1 MRINI
6 ETAELQAFIAV
17 ARQSSFRAAAEGLF
31 ITQPALSR
39 RIENLEQALQERL
52 FDRTTRRVSLTPA
65 GELFLVHA
73 QAVMEELELAVRSVE
88 QGMAQRRQHV
98 TVACV
103 PSVANNLL
111 PLVLKPYA
119 RSHPHVRVRIIDESA
134 ADVLESVRKGEA
146 DFGVNFIGAQ
156 EAEIDFEELTRERY
170 LAVMPVHHPLA
181 AHATLNW
188 KSLAGEKLV
197 SVSSSSGNRSLID
210 NAFARVPQRPVI
222 QYETNHVAGAISLV
236 AAGLGVALL
245 PELALRNAPYKGIVA
260 RPVTSPVL
268 SRAMGLI
275 SLKGRVLNPAAATL
289 AQALRDAIMTKGKR
303 SSVREG

>member
-6 ETAELQAFIAV
+6 ETAELQAFLAV

-31 ITQPALSR
+31 ITAPALSR

-73 QAVMEELELAVRSVE
+73 QTVMDELELAVRSVE
-88 QGMAQRRQHV
+88 QGMAHRREHV

-111 PLVLKPYA
+111 PLILKPYA
-119 RSHPHVRVRIIDESA
+119 RTHPNVRVRIIDENA
-134 ADVLESVRKGEA
+134 AEVLESVRKGEA

-156 EAEIDFEELTRERY
+156 EAEIDFQELTRERY
-170 LAVMPVHHPLA
+170 LAVMPAHHPLA
-181 AHATLNW
+181 AQSSLHW

-210 NAFARVPQRPVI
+210 NAFSRVPQRPVI

-245 PELALRNAPYKGIVA
+245 PELAIRNAPYKGIVA

-275 SLKGRVLNPAAATL
+275 TLKGRVLKPAAATL
-289 AQALRDAIMTKGKR
+289 AQALREAMASKPRK
-303 SSVREG
+303 

>member
-6 ETAELQAFIAV
+6 ETAELQAFLAV

-31 ITQPALSR
+31 ITAPALSR

-73 QAVMEELELAVRSVE
+73 QAVMDELELAVRSVE
-88 QGMAQRRQHV
+88 QGMAHRREHV

-119 RSHPHVRVRIIDESA
+119 RTHPNVRVRIIDENA
-134 ADVLESVRKGEA
+134 AEVLESVRKGEA

-156 EAEIDFEELTRERY
+156 EAEIDFQELTRERY
-170 LAVMPVHHPLA
+170 LAVMPAHHPLA
-181 AHATLNW
+181 AQSSLHW

-210 NAFARVPQRPVI
+210 NAFSRVPQRPVI

-236 AAGLGVALL
+236 AAGLGMALL
-245 PELALRNAPYKGIVA
+245 PELAIRNAPYKGIVA

-275 SLKGRVLNPAAATL
+275 TLKGRVLKPAAATL
-289 AQALRDAIMTKGKR
+289 AQALREAMASKPRK
-303 SSVREG
+303 

>member
-1 MRINI
+1 
-6 ETAELQAFIAV
+6 LQAFLAV

-31 ITQPALSR
+31 ITAPALSR

-73 QAVMEELELAVRSVE
+73 QAVMDELELAVRSVE
-88 QGMAQRRQHV
+88 QGMAHRREHV

-119 RSHPHVRVRIIDESA
+119 RMHPNVRVRIIDENA
-134 ADVLESVRKGEA
+134 AEVLESVRKGEA

-156 EAEIDFEELTRERY
+156 EAEIDFRELTRERY
-170 LAVMPVHHPLA
+170 LAVMPAHHPLA
-181 AHATLNW
+181 AQSSLHW

-210 NAFARVPQRPVI
+210 NAFSRVPQRPVI

-245 PELALRNAPYKGIVA
+245 PELAIRNAPYKGIVA

-275 SLKGRVLNPAAATL
+275 TLKGRVLKPAAATL
-289 AQALRDAIMTKGKR
+289 AQALREAMASKPRK
-303 SSVREG
+303 

>member
-73 QAVMEELELAVRSVE
+73 QAVMEELELAVKSVE
-88 QGMAQRRQHV
+88 QRMAQRREHV

-111 PLVLKPYA
+111 PQVLKRYA
-119 RSHPHVRVRIIDESA
+119 RSHANVRVRIIDESA

-156 EAEIDFEELTRERY
+156 EAEIDFAELTRERY
-170 LAVMPVHHPLA
+170 LAVVPTHHPLA
-181 AHATLNW
+181 AHASLNW

-210 NAFARVPQRPVI
+210 NAFSRVPQRPVI

-245 PELALRNAPYKGIVA
+245 PELAIRNAPYKGIVA

-275 SLKGRVLNPAAATL
+275 TLKGRVLKPAAATL
-289 AQALRDAIMTKGKR
+289 AQALRDAISTRSGK
-303 SSVREG
+303 

>member
-31 ITQPALSR
+31 ITAPALSR
-39 RIENLEQALQERL
+39 RIENLEEALQERL

-73 QAVMEELELAVRSVE
+73 QAVMDELELAVKSVE
-88 QGMAQRRQHV
+88 QGMAHRRHHV

-119 RSHPHVRVRIIDESA
+119 RTHANVRVRIIDESA
-134 ADVLESVRKGEA
+134 AHVLESVRKGEA

-156 EAEIDFEELTRERY
+156 EAEIDFEELARERY
-170 LAVMPVHHPLA
+170 LAVMPAHHPLA
-181 AHATLNW
+181 AHSTLHW
-188 KSLAGEKLV
+188 KALAGEKLV
-197 SVSSSSGNRSLID
+197 SLSSSSGNRSLID
-210 NAFARVPQRPVI
+210 NAFSRVPQRPMI
-222 QYETNHVAGAISLV
+222 QYETNHVASAISLV

-260 RPVTSPVL
+260 RPLTSPAL

-275 SLKGRVLNPAAATL
+275 TLKGRVLKPAAATL
-289 AQALRDAIMTKGKR
+289 AQALRDAMASKTRK
-303 SSVREG
+303 

>member
-73 QAVMEELELAVRSVE
+73 QAVMEELELAIKSVE
-88 QGMAQRRQHV
+88 QRMAQRREHV

-111 PLVLKPYA
+111 PQVLKRYA
-119 RSHPHVRVRIIDESA
+119 RSHANVRVRIIDESA

-156 EAEIDFEELTRERY
+156 EAEIDFAELTRERY
-170 LAVMPVHHPLA
+170 LAVMPTHHPLA
-181 AHATLNW
+181 AHASLNW

-210 NAFARVPQRPVI
+210 NAFSRVPQRPVI

-245 PELALRNAPYKGIVA
+245 PELAIRNAPYKGIVA

-275 SLKGRVLNPAAATL
+275 TLKGRVLKPAAATL
-289 AQALRDAIMTKGKR
+289 AQALRDAISTRSGK
-303 SSVREG
+303 

>member
-6 ETAELQAFIAV
+6 ETAELQAFLAV

-31 ITQPALSR
+31 ITAPALSR

-65 GELFLVHA
+65 GELFLMHA
-73 QAVMEELELAVRSVE
+73 QAVMDELELAVRSVE
-88 QGMAQRRQHV
+88 QGMAHRREHV

-119 RSHPHVRVRIIDESA
+119 RTHPNVRLRIIDENA
-134 ADVLESVRKGEA
+134 AEVLESVRKGEA

-156 EAEIDFEELTRERY
+156 EAEIDFQELTRERY
-170 LAVMPVHHPLA
+170 LAVMPAHHPLA
-181 AHATLNW
+181 AQSSLHW

-210 NAFARVPQRPVI
+210 NAFSRVPQRPVI

-245 PELALRNAPYKGIVA
+245 PELAIRNAPYKGIVA

-275 SLKGRVLNPAAATL
+275 TLKGRVLKPAAATL
-289 AQALRDAIMTKGKR
+289 AQALREAMASKPRK
-303 SSVREG
+303 

>member
-6 ETAELQAFIAV
+6 ETAELQAFLAV

-31 ITQPALSR
+31 ITAPALSR

-65 GELFLVHA
+65 GELFRVHA
-73 QAVMEELELAVRSVE
+73 QAVMDELELAVRSVE
-88 QGMAQRRQHV
+88 QGMAHRREHV

-119 RSHPHVRVRIIDESA
+119 RTHPNVRVRIIDENA
-134 ADVLESVRKGEA
+134 AEVLESVRKGEA

-156 EAEIDFEELTRERY
+156 EAEIDFQALTRERY
-170 LAVMPVHHPLA
+170 LAVMPAHHPLA
-181 AHATLNW
+181 AQSSLHW

-210 NAFARVPQRPVI
+210 NAFSRVPQRPVI

-245 PELALRNAPYKGIVA
+245 PELAIRNAPYKGIVA

-275 SLKGRVLNPAAATL
+275 TLKGRVLKPAAATL
-289 AQALRDAIMTKGKR
+289 AQALREAMASKPRK
-303 SSVREG
+303 

>member
-6 ETAELQAFIAV
+6 ETAELQAFLAV

-31 ITQPALSR
+31 ITAPALSR

-73 QAVMEELELAVRSVE
+73 QAVMDELELAVRSVE
-88 QGMAQRRQHV
+88 QGMAHRREQV

-119 RSHPHVRVRIIDESA
+119 RTHPNVRVRIIDENA
-134 ADVLESVRKGEA
+134 AEVLESVRKGEA

-156 EAEIDFEELTRERY
+156 EAEIDFQALTRERY
-170 LAVMPVHHPLA
+170 LAVMPAHHPLA
-181 AHATLNW
+181 AQSSLHW

-210 NAFARVPQRPVI
+210 NAFSRVPQRPVI

-245 PELALRNAPYKGIVA
+245 PELAIRNAPYKGIVA

-275 SLKGRVLNPAAATL
+275 TLKGRVLKPAAATL
-289 AQALRDAIMTKGKR
+289 AQALREAMASKPRK
-303 SSVREG
+303 

>member
-6 ETAELQAFIAV
+6 ETAELQAFLAV

-31 ITQPALSR
+31 ITAPALSR

-65 GELFLVHA
+65 GELFRVHA
-73 QAVMEELELAVRSVE
+73 QAVMDELELAVRSVE
-88 QGMAQRRQHV
+88 QGMAHRREQV

-119 RSHPHVRVRIIDESA
+119 RTHPNVRVRIIDENA
-134 ADVLESVRKGEA
+134 AEVLESVRKGEA

-156 EAEIDFEELTRERY
+156 EAEIDFQALTRERY
-170 LAVMPVHHPLA
+170 LAVMPAHHPLA
-181 AHATLNW
+181 AQSSLHW

-210 NAFARVPQRPVI
+210 NAFSRVPQRPVI

-245 PELALRNAPYKGIVA
+245 PELAIRNAPYKGIVA

-275 SLKGRVLNPAAATL
+275 TLKGRVLKPAAATL
-289 AQALRDAIMTKGKR
+289 AHALREAMASKPRK
-303 SSVREG
+303 

>member
-73 QAVMEELELAVRSVE
+73 QAVMEELELAVKSV
-88 QGMAQRRQHV
+88 QQRMAQRREHV

-111 PLVLKPYA
+111 PQVLKRYA
-119 RSHPHVRVRIIDESA
+119 RSHANVRVRIIDESA

-156 EAEIDFEELTRERY
+156 EAEIDFAELTRERY
-170 LAVMPVHHPLA
+170 LAVMPTHHPLA
-181 AHATLNW
+181 AHTSLNW

-210 NAFARVPQRPVI
+210 NAFSRVPQRPVI

-236 AAGLGVALL
+236 AVGLGVALL
-245 PELALRNAPYKGIVA
+245 PELAIRNAPYKGIVA

-275 SLKGRVLNPAAATL
+275 TLKGRVLKPAAATL
-289 AQALRDAIMTKGKR
+289 AQALRDAISTRSGK
-303 SSVREG
+303 

>member
-73 QAVMEELELAVRSVE
+73 QVVMEELELAVKSVE
-88 QGMAQRRQHV
+88 QRMAQRREHV

-111 PLVLKPYA
+111 PQVLKRYA
-119 RSHPHVRVRIIDESA
+119 RSHANVRVRIIDESA

-156 EAEIDFEELTRERY
+156 EAEIDFAELTRERY
-170 LAVMPVHHPLA
+170 LAVMPTHHPLA
-181 AHATLNW
+181 AHASLSW

-210 NAFARVPQRPVI
+210 NAFSRVPQRPVI

-245 PELALRNAPYKGIVA
+245 PELAIRNAPYKGIVA

-275 SLKGRVLNPAAATL
+275 TLKGRVLKPAAATL
-289 AQALRDAIMTKGKR
+289 AQALRDAMATRPG
-303 SSVREG
+303 S

>member
-6 ETAELQAFIAV
+6 ETSELQAFIAV

-73 QAVMEELELAVRSVE
+73 QAVIEELELAVKSVE

-119 RSHPHVRVRIIDESA
+119 RSHPNVRVRIIDESA

-170 LAVMPVHHPLA
+170 LAVMPAHHPLA

-275 SLKGRVLNPAAATL
+275 SLKGRLLNPAAATL

-303 SSVREG
+303 SSAREG

>member
-6 ETAELQAFIAV
+6 ETAELQAFLAV

-31 ITQPALSR
+31 ITAPALSR

-73 QAVMEELELAVRSVE
+73 QAVMEELELAVKSVE
-88 QGMAQRRQHV
+88 QGMAHRREHV

-111 PLVLKPYA
+111 PQVLKPYA
-119 RSHPHVRVRIIDESA
+119 RSHAKVRVRIIDESA

-156 EAEIDFEELTRERY
+156 QAEIDFEELTRERY
-170 LAVMPVHHPLA
+170 LAVMPAHHPLA
-181 AHATLNW
+181 AQSTLHW

-245 PELALRNAPYKGIVA
+245 PELAIRNAPYKGIVA

-275 SLKGRVLNPAAATL
+275 TLKGRVLKPAAATL
-289 AQALRDAIMTKGKR
+289 AQALREAMAGKGRK
-303 SSVREG
+303 

>member
-6 ETAELQAFIAV
+6 ETAELQAFLAV

-31 ITQPALSR
+31 ITAPALSR

-73 QAVMEELELAVRSVE
+73 QAVMDELELAVRSVE
-88 QGMAQRRQHV
+88 QGMAHRRENV

-119 RSHPHVRVRIIDESA
+119 RTHPNVRVRIIDENA
-134 ADVLESVRKGEA
+134 AEVLESVRKGEA

-156 EAEIDFEELTRERY
+156 EAEIDFRELTRERY
-170 LAVMPVHHPLA
+170 LAVMPAHHPLA
-181 AHATLNW
+181 AQSSLHW

-210 NAFARVPQRPVI
+210 NAFSRVPQRPVI

-245 PELALRNAPYKGIVA
+245 PELAIRNAPYKGIVA

-275 SLKGRVLNPAAATL
+275 TLKGRVLKPAAATL
-289 AQALRDAIMTKGKR
+289 AQALREAMASKPRK
-303 SSVREG
+303 

>member
-6 ETAELQAFIAV
+6 ETAELQAFLAV
-17 ARQSSFRAAAEGLF
+17 ARQSSFRAASEGLF
-31 ITQPALSR
+31 ITAPALSR

-73 QAVMEELELAVRSVE
+73 QAVMDELELAVRSVE
-88 QGMAQRRQHV
+88 QGMAHRREHV

-119 RSHPHVRVRIIDESA
+119 RTHPNVRVRIIDENA
-134 ADVLESVRKGEA
+134 AEVLESVRKGEA

-156 EAEIDFEELTRERY
+156 EAEIDFQALTRERY
-170 LAVMPVHHPLA
+170 LAVMPAHHPLA
-181 AHATLNW
+181 AQSSLHW

-210 NAFARVPQRPVI
+210 NAFSRVPQRPVI

-245 PELALRNAPYKGIVA
+245 PELAIRNAPYKGIVA

-275 SLKGRVLNPAAATL
+275 TLKGRVLKPAAATL
-289 AQALRDAIMTKGKR
+289 AQALREAMASKPRK
-303 SSVREG
+303 

>member
-6 ETAELQAFIAV
+6 ETAELQAFLAV

-31 ITQPALSR
+31 ITAPALSR
-39 RIENLEQALQERL
+39 RIENLERALQERL

-73 QAVMEELELAVRSVE
+73 QAVMEELELAVKSVE
-88 QGMAQRRQHV
+88 QGMAHRREQV

-119 RSHPHVRVRIIDESA
+119 RTHANVRVRIIDESA

-170 LAVMPVHHPLA
+170 LAVMPSHHPLA
-181 AHATLNW
+181 AQSTLHW

-210 NAFARVPQRPVI
+210 NAFSRVPQRPVI

-245 PELALRNAPYKGIVA
+245 PELAIRNAPYKGIVA

-275 SLKGRVLNPAAATL
+275 TLKGRVLKPAAATL
-289 AQALRDAIMTKGKR
+289 AQALREAMASKPRK
-303 SSVREG
+303 

>member
-31 ITQPALSR
+31 ITAPALSR
-39 RIENLEQALQERL
+39 RIENLEEALQERL

-73 QAVMEELELAVRSVE
+73 QAVMEELELAVKSVE
-88 QGMAQRRQHV
+88 QGMAHRRHHV

-119 RSHPHVRVRIIDESA
+119 RTHGDVRVRIIDESA
-134 ADVLESVRKGEA
+134 AHVLESVRKGEA

-170 LAVMPVHHPLA
+170 LAVMPAHHPLA
-181 AHATLNW
+181 AHSTLHW

-197 SVSSSSGNRSLID
+197 SLSASSGNRSLID
-210 NAFARVPQRPVI
+210 NAFSRVPQRPVI
-222 QYETNHVAGAISLV
+222 QYETNHVASAISLV

-260 RPVTSPVL
+260 RPLMSPVV

-275 SLKGRVLNPAAATL
+275 TLKGRILKPAAATL
-289 AQALRDAIMTKGKR
+289 AQALREAMASKTRK
-303 SSVREG
+303 

>member
-1 MRINI
+1 M
-6 ETAELQAFIAV
+6 
-17 ARQSSFRAAAEGLF
+17 
-31 ITQPALSR
+31 
-39 RIENLEQALQERL
+39 QERL

-73 QAVMEELELAVRSVE
+73 QAVMDELELAVRSVE
-88 QGMAQRRQHV
+88 QGMAHRREQV

-119 RSHPHVRVRIIDESA
+119 RTHPNVRVRIIDENA
-134 ADVLESVRKGEA
+134 AEVLESVRKGEA

-156 EAEIDFEELTRERY
+156 EAEIDFQALTRERY
-170 LAVMPVHHPLA
+170 LAVMPAHHPLA
-181 AHATLNW
+181 AQSSLHW

-210 NAFARVPQRPVI
+210 NAFSRVPQRPVI

-245 PELALRNAPYKGIVA
+245 PELAIRNAPYKGIVA

-275 SLKGRVLNPAAATL
+275 TLKGRVLKPAAATL
-289 AQALRDAIMTKGKR
+289 AQALREAMASKPRK
-303 SSVREG
+303 

>member
-6 ETAELQAFIAV
+6 ETAELQAFLAV

-31 ITQPALSR
+31 ITAPALSR

-73 QAVMEELELAVRSVE
+73 QAVMDELELAVRSVE
-88 QGMAQRRQHV
+88 QGMAHRREQV

-119 RSHPHVRVRIIDESA
+119 RTHPNVRVRIIDENA
-134 ADVLESVRKGEA
+134 AEVLESVRKGEA

-156 EAEIDFEELTRERY
+156 EAEIDFQELTRERY
-170 LAVMPVHHPLA
+170 LAVMPAHHPLA
-181 AHATLNW
+181 AQSSLHW

-210 NAFARVPQRPVI
+210 NAFSRVPQRPVI

-245 PELALRNAPYKGIVA
+245 PELAIRNAPYKGIVA

-275 SLKGRVLNPAAATL
+275 TLKGRVLKPAAATL
-289 AQALRDAIMTKGKR
+289 AQALREAMASKPRK
-303 SSVREG
+303 

>member
-73 QAVMEELELAVRSVE
+73 QAVMEELELAVKSVE
-88 QGMAQRRQHV
+88 QRMAQRREHV

-111 PLVLKPYA
+111 PQVLKRYA
-119 RSHPHVRVRIIDESA
+119 RSHANVRVRIIDESA

-156 EAEIDFEELTRERY
+156 EAEIDFAELTRERY
-170 LAVMPVHHPLA
+170 LAVMPTHHPLA
-181 AHATLNW
+181 AHASLNW

-210 NAFARVPQRPVI
+210 NAFSRVPQRPVI

-245 PELALRNAPYKGIVA
+245 PELAIRNAPYKGIVA

-275 SLKGRVLNPAAATL
+275 TLKGRVLKPAAATL
-289 AQALRDAIMTKGKR
+289 AQALRDAISTRSGK
-303 SSVREG
+303 

>member
-73 QAVMEELELAVRSVE
+73 QAVMEELELAVKSVE
-88 QGMAQRRQHV
+88 QRMAQRREHV

-111 PLVLKPYA
+111 PQVLKRYA
-119 RSHPHVRVRIIDESA
+119 RSHANVRVRIIDESA

-156 EAEIDFEELTRERY
+156 EAEIDFAELTRERY
-170 LAVMPVHHPLA
+170 LAVMPTHHPLA
-181 AHATLNW
+181 AHASLNW

-210 NAFARVPQRPVI
+210 NAFSRVPQRPVI

-236 AAGLGVALL
+236 AVGLGVALL
-245 PELALRNAPYKGIVA
+245 PELAIRNAPYKGIVA

-275 SLKGRVLNPAAATL
+275 TLKGRVLKPAAATL
-289 AQALRDAIMTKGKR
+289 AQALRDAISTRSGK
-303 SSVREG
+303 

>member
-6 ETAELQAFIAV
+6 ETAELQAFLAV

-31 ITQPALSR
+31 ITAPALSR

-52 FDRTTRRVSLTPA
+52 FDRATRRVSLTPA

-73 QAVMEELELAVRSVE
+73 QAVMDELELAVRSVE
-88 QGMAQRRQHV
+88 QGMAHRREHV

-119 RSHPHVRVRIIDESA
+119 RTHPNVRVRIIDENA
-134 ADVLESVRKGEA
+134 AEVLESVRKGEA

-156 EAEIDFEELTRERY
+156 EAEIDFQELTRERY
-170 LAVMPVHHPLA
+170 LAVMPAHHPLA
-181 AHATLNW
+181 AQSSLHW

-210 NAFARVPQRPVI
+210 NAFSRVPQRPVI

-245 PELALRNAPYKGIVA
+245 PELAIRNAPYKGIVA

-275 SLKGRVLNPAAATL
+275 TLKGRVLKPAAATL
-289 AQALRDAIMTKGKR
+289 AQALREAMASKPRK
-303 SSVREG
+303 

>member
-73 QAVMEELELAVRSVE
+73 QAVMEELELAVRNVE
-88 QGMAQRRQHV
+88 QGMAQRREQV

-103 PSVANNLL
+103 PSVAHNIL
-111 PLVLKPYA
+111 PLVLKRYA
-119 RSHPHVRVRIIDESA
+119 RSHANVRVRIIDESA
-134 ADVLESVRKGEA
+134 ADVLETVRKGEA

-156 EAEIDFEELTRERY
+156 EAEIDFREIARERY
-170 LAVMPVHHPLA
+170 LAVMPAHHPLA
-181 AHATLNW
+181 ANTTLNW

-245 PELALRNAPYKGIVA
+245 PELAIRNAPYKGIVA
-260 RPVTSPVL
+260 RPITSPAL

-275 SLKGRVLNPAAATL
+275 SLKGRQLKPAAATL
-289 AQALRDAIMTKGKR
+289 AQALQAAISDKGGK
-303 SSVREG
+303 GDKG

>member
-1 MRINI
+1 MRINM
-6 ETAELQAFIAV
+6 ETAELQAFISV

-73 QAVMEELELAVRSVE
+73 QAVMEELELAVKSVE
-88 QGMAQRRQHV
+88 QRMAQRREHV

-111 PLVLKPYA
+111 PQVLKRYA
-119 RSHPHVRVRIIDESA
+119 RSHANVRVRIIDESA

-156 EAEIDFEELTRERY
+156 EAEIDFAELTRERY
-170 LAVMPVHHPLA
+170 LAVMPTHHPLA
-181 AHATLNW
+181 AHASLNW

-197 SVSSSSGNRSLID
+197 SVSSSSGNRRLID
-210 NAFARVPQRPVI
+210 NAFSRVPQRPVI

-245 PELALRNAPYKGIVA
+245 PELAIRNAPYKGIVA

-275 SLKGRVLNPAAATL
+275 TLKGRVLKPAAATL
-289 AQALRDAIMTKGKR
+289 AQALRDAISTRSGK
-303 SSVREG
+303 

>member
-73 QAVMEELELAVRSVE
+73 QAVMEELELAVKSVE
-88 QGMAQRRQHV
+88 QRMAQRREHV

-111 PLVLKPYA
+111 PQVLKRYA
-119 RSHPHVRVRIIDESA
+119 RSHANVRVRIIDESA

-156 EAEIDFEELTRERY
+156 EAEIDFAELTRERY
-170 LAVMPVHHPLA
+170 LAVMPTHHPLA
-181 AHATLNW
+181 AHTSLNW

-210 NAFARVPQRPVI
+210 NAFSRVPQRPVI

-236 AAGLGVALL
+236 AVGLGVALL
-245 PELALRNAPYKGIVA
+245 PELAIRNAPYKGIVA

-275 SLKGRVLNPAAATL
+275 TLKGRVLKPAAATL
-289 AQALRDAIMTKGKR
+289 AQALRDAISTRSGK
-303 SSVREG
+303 